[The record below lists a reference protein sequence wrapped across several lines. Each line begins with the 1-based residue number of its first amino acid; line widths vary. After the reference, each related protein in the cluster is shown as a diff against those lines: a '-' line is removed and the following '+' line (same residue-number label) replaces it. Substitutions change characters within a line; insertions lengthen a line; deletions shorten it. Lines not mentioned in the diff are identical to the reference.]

1 VAEPDDAMA
10 SGNGSEP
17 GPDDSGQGA
26 GDGLR
31 WSFEF
36 DLESVLAEIGRPLS
50 SSAGEDQEAILA
62 AEDEARDN
70 EARDGGAPS
79 EDLAGLIAE
88 HLPAGPGLAA
98 WLAQQDPAQ
107 LPDRDLP
114 GTAAAYRKIA
124 SWAQAAELA
133 TVAQIAVRSAARD
146 EKAGLAADGRPEQV
160 TRDAAA
166 QTGLGLALSPCGAA
180 AWADLAVTLGWRLA
194 RTGAALAE
202 GAIDL
207 YRARVIA
214 EATGPLTD
222 EAARQVEDKVLPRAG
237 DLTYGQLHAAVRRA
251 VIAADPEGAEHR
263 RQAAERRARV
273 TLYPDQDHTA
283 TLTGTTLPAVH
294 AAAAMAR
301 ISALARALKASGAAG
316 GIDYLRAHVFLGLLM
331 GTLPLI
337 PPAAGAPPDQDPPPD
352 DDPYGDESAKRAPPH
367 GGPPS
372 GAPAGDRPD
381 DAPPANEG
389 PPGEGRPRGE
399 QPPRHRRPDDAE
411 PTAGAP
417 SHAGD
422 TGPRAGDTRLARD
435 TGPPGGNT
443 EPWPDPPP
451 LTDADAPDD
460 DGFCDSPPLPDGY
473 DDDVRFWGDPLD
485 DHFAD
490 RGTVPALPVIPTVVP
505 AVPGNAA
512 SADATGRPPAGLL
525 DLSLPWATLTCES
538 PAPGAIGRLGPIT
551 ATQARQLA
559 RLAATDYA
567 TQWRVILT
575 DDHDHAI
582 AVGRVPRSHPPS
594 ELEQPGSVGL
604 VGRVTITMP
613 VATLGGDLPSDIKT
627 GEILHEILRAAA
639 RAWTRA
645 VQLAEADLKA
655 SHGCAHAEAS
665 AAYRPPPRVREF
677 VAARDLTC
685 RYPYCG
691 QPAWRGDLD
700 HTRAWHRGGRTCRC
714 NLGPLCRAHHILKQL
729 LGWQLSQ
736 PRPGIFQ
743 WTTPAGCTYTVGP
756 DTHHN

>member
-1 VAEPDDAMA
+1 
-10 SGNGSEP
+10 
-17 GPDDSGQGA
+17 
-26 GDGLR
+26 
-31 WSFEF
+31 
-36 DLESVLAEIGRPLS
+36 
-50 SSAGEDQEAILA
+50 
-62 AEDEARDN
+62 
-70 EARDGGAPS
+70 
-79 EDLAGLIAE
+79 
-88 HLPAGPGLAA
+88 
-98 WLAQQDPAQ
+98 
-107 LPDRDLP
+107 
-114 GTAAAYRKIA
+114 
-124 SWAQAAELA
+124 
-133 TVAQIAVRSAARD
+133 
-146 EKAGLAADGRPEQV
+146 
-160 TRDAAA
+160 
-166 QTGLGLALSPCGAA
+166 
-180 AWADLAVTLGWRLA
+180 
-194 RTGAALAE
+194 
-202 GAIDL
+202 
-207 YRARVIA
+207 
-214 EATGPLTD
+214 
-222 EAARQVEDKVLPRAG
+222 
-237 DLTYGQLHAAVRRA
+237 
-251 VIAADPEGAEHR
+251 
-263 RQAAERRARV
+263 
-273 TLYPDQDHTA
+273 
-283 TLTGTTLPAVH
+283 
-294 AAAAMAR
+294 
-301 ISALARALKASGAAG
+301 
-316 GIDYLRAHVFLGLLM
+316 
-331 GTLPLI
+331 
-337 PPAAGAPPDQDPPPD
+337 
-352 DDPYGDESAKRAPPH
+352 
-367 GGPPS
+367 
-372 GAPAGDRPD
+372 
-381 DAPPANEG
+381 
-389 PPGEGRPRGE
+389 
-399 QPPRHRRPDDAE
+399 
-411 PTAGAP
+411 
-417 SHAGD
+417 
-422 TGPRAGDTRLARD
+422 
-435 TGPPGGNT
+435 
-443 EPWPDPPP
+443 
-451 LTDADAPDD
+451 
-460 DGFCDSPPLPDGY
+460 
-473 DDDVRFWGDPLD
+473 
-485 DHFAD
+485 
-490 RGTVPALPVIPTVVP
+490 
-505 AVPGNAA
+505 VPGNAA